1 MTIKQKIEKALSEI
15 ILCYPAFSYIIFNWD
30 LEETTK
36 YDTMATNYKKL
47 LYNPQYVDSL
57 SMENLIAVILHEI
70 LHCVFLH
77 PTEIS
82 RIQSEGK
89 DFQCWTTALEVVTNA
104 AVKDLVNGK
113 KYELPGNPFS
123 PFKNELPSPPV
134 YYYDPIGHNHT
145 ATEIYEKL
153 LQEKPNISCPWPMIV
168 LCNDGNG
175 DGNGSAQGEKQE
187 GENIG
192 DKSETKAPGTIT
204 IDILPAEKG
213 EFPEAVEKAI
223 ATLEKLQKQI
233 GYLPGGL
240 SRQLNKLTKGKVPWK
255 RVLHSF
261 VSTIK
266 AGMDDYSW
274 NRPDFKRSGE
284 IIYPGLI
291 EYDIDNIVVAID
303 TSGSISQKELQRFAS
318 EVASLTH
325 YTDEILLI
333 TTDAEIHEKIKVRN
347 AKDIINRVKFTGGG
361 GTDFR
366 PVFEQIKKCE
376 AMVFF
381 TDGYAIYPDSAPL
394 YPVLWVLTKDNSKPP
409 FGKVAYMLDE

>member
-1 MTIKQKIEKALSEI
+1 MTTKQKIEKAFSEI

-36 YDTMATNYKKL
+36 YNTMATNYKRL
-47 LYNPQYVDSL
+47 LYNPKFVDSL

-123 PFKNELPSPPV
+123 PFKNDFPPPPV

-145 ATEIYEKL
+145 APEIYEKL

-168 LCNDGNG
+168 LCNDGDG
-175 DGNGSAQGEKQE
+175 DGNSQGGIQKGEK
-187 GENIG
+187 ENTEK
-192 DKSETKAPGTIT
+192 DTSQTNAGTIT

-333 TTDAEIHEKIKVRN
+333 TTDAEVHEKIKVRN

-366 PVFEQIKKCE
+366 PVFEYVKKCE

-381 TDGYAIYPDSAPL
+381 TDGYATYPDSVPP

>member
-1 MTIKQKIEKALSEI
+1 
-15 ILCYPAFSYIIFNWD
+15 
-30 LEETTK
+30 
-36 YDTMATNYKKL
+36 
-47 LYNPQYVDSL
+47 
-57 SMENLIAVILHEI
+57 
-70 LHCVFLH
+70 
-77 PTEIS
+77 
-82 RIQSEGK
+82 
-89 DFQCWTTALEVVTNA
+89 
-104 AVKDLVNGK
+104 
-113 KYELPGNPFS
+113 
-123 PFKNELPSPPV
+123 
-134 YYYDPIGHNHT
+134 
-145 ATEIYEKL
+145 
-153 LQEKPNISCPWPMIV
+153 MIV
-168 LCNDGNG
+168 LCNDSNG
-175 DGNGSAQGEKQE
+175 DEAQGEKQE
-187 GENIG
+187 GENKNTG
-192 DKSETKAPGTIT
+192 EDKSQINAGTIT

-261 VSTIK
+261 VATIK

-274 NRPDFKRSGE
+274 NRPNFKRSDE

-303 TSGSISQKELQRFAS
+303 TSGSISQQELQKFAS

-347 AKDIINRVKFTGGG
+347 AKDLINKVKFTGGG

-366 PVFEQIKKCE
+366 PIFEQIKKCE

-381 TDGYAIYPDSAPL
+381 TDGYATYPDLAPP
-394 YPVLWVLTKDNSKPP
+394 YPVLWVLTKDNKMPP